1 MTLVYCAKYSYQS
14 HIGMTYS
21 MYSLK
26 NITIDMCVLFI
37 TDKCYVARDKMSGNW
52 QNFQPM
58 SLTNLISNNFH
69 SLVNILIPKL

>member
-26 NITIDMCVLFI
+26 NITIGMCVLFI

-58 SLTNLISNNFH
+58 SLTNLSNNFH